1 MRIIDW
7 SSDVCSS
14 DLVGLAIAASAFGVI
29 YSLRFVRG
37 VFFGPVSTRLPR
49 QPHEPPRWMRTPIG
63 LLALACLLVGILP
76 AQVIGPPL
84 QAAASAVLGAQAP
97 TYSLA
102 VWHGWTAPLQMS
114 VIAFISGCL
123 LYVALRSE
131 EHTSE
136 LQSLMRS
143 SYAVFCVKNK
153 TVQT

>member
-1 MRIIDW
+1 
-7 SSDVCSS
+7 
-14 DLVGLAIAASAFGVI
+14 
-29 YSLRFVRG
+29 
-37 VFFGPVSTRLPR
+37 
-49 QPHEPPRWMRTPIG
+49 MRTPIG

-123 LYVALRSE
+123 LYVALLGYFRRCERTPLRSE

-136 LQSLMRS
+136 LQSLMRI
-143 SYAVFCVKNK
+143 SYAVFCL
-153 TVQT
+153 

>member
-1 MRIIDW
+1 M
-7 SSDVCSS
+7 DVVP
-14 DLVGLAIAASAFGVI
+14 VGLAIAASAFGVI

-49 QPHEPPRWMRTPIG
+49 QPHEPPRWMRIPIG

-76 AQVIGPPL
+76 AQVIGPSL

-123 LYVALRSE
+123 LYVALLGYFRRCERTPLIGWISGKRIFRSE
-131 EHTSE
+131 ERRVGKE
-136 LQSLMRS
+136 
-143 SYAVFCVKNK
+143 CVR
-153 TVQT
+153 TC